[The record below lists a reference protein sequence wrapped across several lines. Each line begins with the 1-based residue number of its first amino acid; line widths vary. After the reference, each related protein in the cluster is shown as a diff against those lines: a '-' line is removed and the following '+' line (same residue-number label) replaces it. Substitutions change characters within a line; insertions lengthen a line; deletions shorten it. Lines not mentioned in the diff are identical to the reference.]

1 MAIAFCPL
9 CASDELTS
17 SDTTEDGREFAVCM
31 ANVHGE
37 DGYVWEP
44 TPSRALSTR
53 GDGLGFELDI
63 WDKLLECVP
72 AEGTH
77 SYGAAEDRF
86 FERYP
91 TDAAALQERYG
102 HRWREG
108 KKPVN
113 QFSMSSYLA
122 ARLTELA
129 NEKLLVK
136 TFGPAE
142 GEWSYNGVISHWAR
156 A

>member
-9 CASDELTS
+9 CASDERTS
-17 SDTTEDGREFAVCM
+17 IESADDGREFAVCM
-31 ANVHGE
+31 AKAHGE
-37 DGYVWEP
+37 NGWVWEA
-44 TPSRALSTR
+44 TPRRTHSRR
-53 GDGLGFELDI
+53 GDGLGLQLDI

-77 SYGAAEDRF
+77 SYGVVEDMF

-91 TDAAALQERYG
+91 GDAVTLQERYG
-102 HRWREG
+102 LRWRDG
-108 KKPVN
+108 NKPAN

-122 ARLTELA
+122 ARLSELA
-129 NEKLLVK
+129 DEQILVK

-142 GEWSYNGVISHWAR
+142 GEWSYNGAISHWAR

>member
-17 SDTTEDGREFAVCM
+17 SDTAEDGREFAVCM
-31 ANVHGE
+31 AKAHGE

-44 TPSRALSTR
+44 TPSRGISRR
-53 GDGLGFELDI
+53 GDGLGLELNI

-77 SYGAAEDRF
+77 TYGDVENQF

-91 TDAAALQERYG
+91 VDAAALQDRYG
-102 HRWREG
+102 HRWSDD
-108 KKPVN
+108 KKSAN

-122 ARLTELA
+122 ARLSELA
-129 NEKLLVK
+129 DEQLAVK

-142 GEWSYNGVISHWAR
+142 GEWSYNSVISHWAR